1 VVYYTFT
8 LLKQLEQARALSQE
22 NKTTTSHVFKSNT
35 IALAILTP
43 YKEQVN
49 LIKSKLALLGLGL
62 GDAEDNKKKDM
73 HGKKKGDWLCPND
86 KCRAVNFSSKM
97 KCFKCSELKPKVS
110 SDDSDALIPV
120 VSTVRVDMYICI
132 YMYIDRQTD
141 IFSLY
146 PFQ

>member
-8 LLKQLEQARALSQE
+8 LLKQLEQTRALSQE
-22 NKTTTSHVFKSNT
+22 NKTSHVFKSNT

-49 LIKSKLALLGLGL
+49 LIKSKLAMLGI
-62 GDAEDNKKKDM
+62 GDAEDNKKDM

-120 VSTVRVDMYICI
+120 VSTVRVDMYI
-132 YMYIDRQTD
+132 YICT
-141 IFSLY
+141 
-146 PFQ
+146 